1 MKKNPRH
8 RLQDTIRIESMLRW
22 YETALA
28 DARIMD
34 DGDIE
39 ELYADISQKP
49 DMSLEHLMFLMV
61 CWNKAGCIDDIEGLT
76 EDEQEVLEWMDNVA
90 DARKPIRKMQ
100 AYKVAAE
107 LFNNQLKIS
116 QSYGDR
122 LDEKPATAGAIQR
135 AVNRYHKPKP
145 SDG

>member
-8 RLQDTIRIESMLRW
+8 RPQDTIRIESMLRW

-39 ELYADISQKP
+39 ELYADISPKP
-49 DMSLEHLMFLMV
+49 DMSLERQISLMV
-61 CWNKAGCIDDIEGLT
+61 RWNKAGGIDDIERLT
-76 EDEQEVLEWMDNVA
+76 EGEREVLEWLDEVA

-100 AYKVAAE
+100 AYRVAAE

-122 LDEKPATAGAIQR
+122 LEEKPTTASAIQR
-135 AVNRYHKPKP
+135 AVSRYHKYKP
-145 SDG
+145 SND